1 MKSELNRRDR
11 TRHAILDALAAV
23 IAETGGLGFSVQQVA
38 ERAGVTHRTVYNHFP
53 TRDALNDALAEHVE
67 DVMARDGFR
76 EPPATS
82 SASLVPMITDAY
94 AAFQSHEVLSRAYV
108 MLMLASRRPAGVA
121 RRRTSA
127 FEAVIARDTSPPQ
140 PDSEPDTSDERS
152 LPGRDVPRTDQGS
165 VFLRA
170 TGCGGESEVP
180 AVVDADLS
188 RVRPAESHG
197 VIDDGLEDRP
207 ELEPGT
213 ADRPDHLVRR
223 GLLFEQLGVLARE
236 FVQPSVSRRPGRRPS
251 RHRSLAMAS
260 VRATPASSG
269 DRCGIRPSCRM

>member
-11 TRHAILDALAAV
+11 TRRAILDALAAV

-76 EPPATS
+76 EPPVTS

-94 AAFQSHEVLSRAYV
+94 AAFQSYEVLSRAYV

-127 FEAVIARDTSPPQ
+127 FESVIARDTSPPA
-140 PDSEPDTSDERS
+140 PLTSRG
-152 LPGRDVPRTDQGS
+152 LTAAVRM
-165 VFLRA
+165 FLSTTGWHILTEQMGLSPAEAA
-170 TGCGGESEVP
+170 TTATWAAKTLLAAASRPTP
-180 AVVDADLS
+180 AVATKTKNTRKTKTPRGS
-188 RVRPAESHG
+188 R
-197 VIDDGLEDRP
+197 
-207 ELEPGT
+207 
-213 ADRPDHLVRR
+213 
-223 GLLFEQLGVLARE
+223 
-236 FVQPSVSRRPGRRPS
+236 
-251 RHRSLAMAS
+251 
-260 VRATPASSG
+260 
-269 DRCGIRPSCRM
+269 